1 MHEPPATS
9 SLVIS
14 ASPLPLPLLF
24 SRFKKLLLFSSSLL
38 LLLQKP
44 LPTHSATLKELCPFH
59 RACQALITFIPAVNH
74 TALFRVN
81 LGGIIYVK
89 NKAEKSTS
97 KFPCRHLFFFFFWFM
112 YTGLFIYQ
120 LRWFCKVLFI
130 LLSSF
135 MSKQKLSFPLL
146 QKKDQVKNY
155 GMSKP
160 LHPNKGSEVLHFYFQ
175 NIKCCDLLEISYSE
189 VITKLVIFFNSSDD
203 KK

>member
-44 LPTHSATLKELCPFH
+44 LPAHSETLKELCPFH
-59 RACQALITFIPAVNH
+59 RACQALLTFIPAVNH

-97 KFPCRHLFFFFFWFM
+97 KFPCRHLFFFFGSCTQACL
-112 YTGLFIYQ
+112 YTSWGDSVKCCSS
-120 LRWFCKVLFI
+120 FC
-130 LLSSF
+130 LLSWANKNSL
-135 MSKQKLSFPLL
+135 SLSFKKKIKWKTTEWVNHYILT
-146 QKKDQVKNY
+146 KDQR
-155 GMSKP
+155 
-160 LHPNKGSEVLHFYFQ
+160 
-175 NIKCCDLLEISYSE
+175 CC
-189 VITKLVIFFNSSDD
+189 IFIFRT
-203 KK
+203 